1 MLNDTEFSRKIYKE
15 LCEEFGDNFLEQPEE
30 SVFERAITA
39 KDIVKYSSE
48 EIDAIQKEYDKENC
62 REIFQAYVE
71 HRINQEEV
79 LFLLNYYRDG
89 MKAYREVYRGL
100 YEIYGIPEQ
109 IACMNQLNGELEMH
123 IQKIP
128 HVDAKKNRII
138 TVRENVVTNYS
149 LKEVTPFTCM
159 RLEYRDNENNPVYV
173 ILPVMKKAR
182 RAIEKIQDYRVEQM
196 AEVRKINESFQQHG
210 DVNRL
215 QQELAGVRGHLDR
228 VNDILRLTIT
238 RKYYTGVSKTRG
250 TLTRAPNLG
259 VNPAETRSLFYDN
272 DMKNCVQLKKNG
284 KNYYDDKLYLH
295 LSLGGGREF
304 KAEVQIKIDAFYRAD
319 LQTHL
324 LYEEQRAL
332 EENLKASR
340 KKMSAQEVQ
349 RAEYRIEILKKG
361 IQKIN
366 KQANHEYNMMV
377 LEKVR
382 WLEDGYRAL
391 RIPPDYRDG
400 TYKACHDLIKSCYM
414 VRPHKIFDVEKEFDF
429 RDKDNIAIAARGNYD
444 LKSIYEISGRY
455 RESIS
460 RKYSPL
466 HDKIDVTGKDRT
478 YPNFIS
484 AQKYDPR
491 KDKSDWDGYGK
502 ARKFRV
508 DMNRNIYRDNYERDY
523 WQDYD
528 AAENEVA
535 KREKKLTRRQIRIYH
550 KNVSK
555 ERAEIEVPLS
565 NRSEGGNHG
574 AAQDHGKGLRLSWPE
589 ARQLVL

>member
-210 DVNRL
+210 DIDRL

-466 HDKIDVTGKDRT
+466 HDKIDVTGKDKT

-565 NRSEGGNHG
+565 NRSEG
-574 AAQDHGKGLRLSWPE
+574 R
-589 ARQLVL
+589 

>member
-196 AEVRKINESFQQHG
+196 AKVRKINESFQQHG

-238 RKYYTGVSKTRG
+238 RKYYTGVSKTRS

-565 NRSEGGNHG
+565 NRSEG
-574 AAQDHGKGLRLSWPE
+574 R
-589 ARQLVL
+589 

>member
-444 LKSIYEISGRY
+444 LKSIYEISGHY

-565 NRSEGGNHG
+565 NRSEG
-574 AAQDHGKGLRLSWPE
+574 R
-589 ARQLVL
+589 

>member
-210 DVNRL
+210 DIDRL

-238 RKYYTGVSKTRG
+238 RKYYTGVSKTRS

-466 HDKIDVTGKDRT
+466 HDKIDVTGRDRT

-565 NRSEGGNHG
+565 NRSEG
-574 AAQDHGKGLRLSWPE
+574 R
-589 ARQLVL
+589 

>member
-15 LCEEFGDNFLEQPEE
+15 LCEEFGDNFLEQSEK
-30 SVFERAITA
+30 SVFERTITA

-238 RKYYTGVSKTRG
+238 RKYYTGVSKTRS
-250 TLTRAPNLG
+250 TLTRAPTLG

-272 DMKNCVQLKKNG
+272 DMKNCAQLKKNG

-349 RAEYRIEILKKG
+349 RAEYRIEVLKKG

-391 RIPPDYRDG
+391 RIPPDYQDG

-565 NRSEGGNHG
+565 NRSEG
-574 AAQDHGKGLRLSWPE
+574 R
-589 ARQLVL
+589 

>member
-15 LCEEFGDNFLEQPEE
+15 LCEEFGDNFLEQPEK

-215 QQELAGVRGHLDR
+215 QQELSGVRGHLDR

-238 RKYYTGVSKTRG
+238 RKYYTGVSKTRS

-565 NRSEGGNHG
+565 NRSEG
-574 AAQDHGKGLRLSWPE
+574 R
-589 ARQLVL
+589 

>member
-210 DVNRL
+210 DIDRL

-466 HDKIDVTGKDRT
+466 HDKIDVTGRDRT

-565 NRSEGGNHG
+565 NRSEG
-574 AAQDHGKGLRLSWPE
+574 R
-589 ARQLVL
+589 

>member
-215 QQELAGVRGHLDR
+215 QQELSGVRGHLDR
-228 VNDILRLTIT
+228 VNDILHLTIT
-238 RKYYTGVSKTRG
+238 RKYYTGVSKTRS

-272 DMKNCVQLKKNG
+272 DMKNCAQLKKNG

-565 NRSEGGNHG
+565 NRSEG
-574 AAQDHGKGLRLSWPE
+574 R
-589 ARQLVL
+589 

>member
-15 LCEEFGDNFLEQPEE
+15 LCEEFGDNFLEQSEK
-30 SVFERAITA
+30 SVFERTITA

-238 RKYYTGVSKTRG
+238 RKYYTGVSKTRS

-272 DMKNCVQLKKNG
+272 DMKNCAQLKKNG

-508 DMNRNIYRDNYERDY
+508 DMNRNIYRDNYGRDY

-565 NRSEGGNHG
+565 NRSEG
-574 AAQDHGKGLRLSWPE
+574 R
-589 ARQLVL
+589 

>member
-71 HRINQEEV
+71 HRLNQEEV

-210 DVNRL
+210 DIDRL
-215 QQELAGVRGHLDR
+215 QQELAGVCGHLDR
-228 VNDILRLTIT
+228 VKDILRLTIT
-238 RKYYTGVSKTRG
+238 RKYYTGVSKTRS

-535 KREKKLTRRQIRIYH
+535 KREKKLTRHQIRIYH

-565 NRSEGGNHG
+565 NRSEG
-574 AAQDHGKGLRLSWPE
+574 R
-589 ARQLVL
+589 

>member
-30 SVFERAITA
+30 SVFGRAITA

-48 EIDAIQKEYDKENC
+48 EIDTIQKEYDKENC

-238 RKYYTGVSKTRG
+238 RKYYTGVSKTRS

-272 DMKNCVQLKKNG
+272 DMKNCAQLKKNG

-349 RAEYRIEILKKG
+349 RAEYRIEVLKKG

-391 RIPPDYRDG
+391 RIPPDYQDG

-565 NRSEGGNHG
+565 NRSEG
-574 AAQDHGKGLRLSWPE
+574 R
-589 ARQLVL
+589 

>member
-210 DVNRL
+210 DIDRL

-238 RKYYTGVSKTRG
+238 RKYYTGVSKTRS

-259 VNPAETRSLFYDN
+259 VNPAETHSLFYDN

-565 NRSEGGNHG
+565 NRSEG
-574 AAQDHGKGLRLSWPE
+574 R
-589 ARQLVL
+589 

>member
-15 LCEEFGDNFLEQPEE
+15 LCEEFGDNFLEQSEK
-30 SVFERAITA
+30 SVFERTITA

-159 RLEYRDNENNPVYV
+159 RMEYRDNENNPVYV

-182 RAIEKIQDYRVEQM
+182 RAIEKIQDYRVEQI

-238 RKYYTGVSKTRG
+238 RKYYTGVSKTRS

-259 VNPAETRSLFYDN
+259 VNPAEMRSLFYDN
-272 DMKNCVQLKKNG
+272 DMKNCAQLKKNG

-349 RAEYRIEILKKG
+349 RAEYRIEVLKKG

-391 RIPPDYRDG
+391 RIPPDYQDG

-508 DMNRNIYRDNYERDY
+508 DMNRNIYRGNYERDY

-565 NRSEGGNHG
+565 NRSEG
-574 AAQDHGKGLRLSWPE
+574 R
-589 ARQLVL
+589 

>member
-15 LCEEFGDNFLEQPEE
+15 LCEEFGDNFLEQSEK
-30 SVFERAITA
+30 SVFERTITA

-215 QQELAGVRGHLDR
+215 QQELAGVRGPLDP

-238 RKYYTGVSKTRG
+238 RKYYTGVSKTRS

-272 DMKNCVQLKKNG
+272 DMKNCAQLKKNG

-349 RAEYRIEILKKG
+349 RAEYRIEVLKKG

-391 RIPPDYRDG
+391 RIPPDYQDG

-565 NRSEGGNHG
+565 NRSEG
-574 AAQDHGKGLRLSWPE
+574 R
-589 ARQLVL
+589 

>member
-15 LCEEFGDNFLEQPEE
+15 LCEEFGDNFLEQPEK
-30 SVFERAITA
+30 SVFERTITA

-215 QQELAGVRGHLDR
+215 QQELSGVRGHLDR

-238 RKYYTGVSKTRG
+238 RKYYTGVSKTRS

-272 DMKNCVQLKKNG
+272 DMKNCAQLKKNG

-555 ERAEIEVPLS
+555 GRAEIEVPLS
-565 NRSEGGNHG
+565 NRSEG
-574 AAQDHGKGLRLSWPE
+574 R
-589 ARQLVL
+589 

>member
-15 LCEEFGDNFLEQPEE
+15 LCEEFGDNFLEQPEK

-215 QQELAGVRGHLDR
+215 QQELSGVRGHLDR

-491 KDKSDWDGYGK
+491 KDKSEWDGYGK

-565 NRSEGGNHG
+565 NRSEG
-574 AAQDHGKGLRLSWPE
+574 R
-589 ARQLVL
+589 

>member
-210 DVNRL
+210 DIDRL

-272 DMKNCVQLKKNG
+272 DMKNCAQLKKNG

-349 RAEYRIEILKKG
+349 RAEYRIEVLKKG

-391 RIPPDYRDG
+391 RIPPDYQDG

-565 NRSEGGNHG
+565 NRSEG
-574 AAQDHGKGLRLSWPE
+574 R
-589 ARQLVL
+589 

>member
-304 KAEVQIKIDAFYRAD
+304 KAEVQIKIDAFYRDD

-565 NRSEGGNHG
+565 NRSEG
-574 AAQDHGKGLRLSWPE
+574 R
-589 ARQLVL
+589 

>member
-215 QQELAGVRGHLDR
+215 QQELSGVRGHLDR

-238 RKYYTGVSKTRG
+238 RKYYTGVSKTRS

-272 DMKNCVQLKKNG
+272 DMKNCAQLKKNG

-349 RAEYRIEILKKG
+349 RAEYRIEVLKKG

-391 RIPPDYRDG
+391 RIPPDYQDG

-565 NRSEGGNHG
+565 NRSEG
-574 AAQDHGKGLRLSWPE
+574 R
-589 ARQLVL
+589 

>member
-89 MKAYREVYRGL
+89 MKAYREVYHGL

-215 QQELAGVRGHLDR
+215 QQELSGVRGHLDR

-238 RKYYTGVSKTRG
+238 RKYYTGVSKTRS

-272 DMKNCVQLKKNG
+272 DMKNCAQLKKNG

-349 RAEYRIEILKKG
+349 RAEYRIEVLKKG

-391 RIPPDYRDG
+391 RIPPDYQDG

-565 NRSEGGNHG
+565 NRSEG
-574 AAQDHGKGLRLSWPE
+574 R
-589 ARQLVL
+589 

>member
-15 LCEEFGDNFLEQPEE
+15 LCEEFGDNFLEQPEK
-30 SVFERAITA
+30 SVFERTITA

-210 DVNRL
+210 EIDRL

-238 RKYYTGVSKTRG
+238 RKYYTGVSKTRS

-272 DMKNCVQLKKNG
+272 DMKNCAQLKKNG

-332 EENLKASR
+332 EENLKTSR

-491 KDKSDWDGYGK
+491 KDKSEWDGYGK

-565 NRSEGGNHG
+565 NRSEG
-574 AAQDHGKGLRLSWPE
+574 R
-589 ARQLVL
+589 

>member
-109 IACMNQLNGELEMH
+109 IGCMNQLNGELEMH

-210 DVNRL
+210 DIDRL

-491 KDKSDWDGYGK
+491 KDKSEWDGYGK

-565 NRSEGGNHG
+565 NRSEG
-574 AAQDHGKGLRLSWPE
+574 R
-589 ARQLVL
+589 

>member
-210 DVNRL
+210 DIDRL

-238 RKYYTGVSKTRG
+238 RKYYTGVSKIRG

-272 DMKNCVQLKKNG
+272 DMKNCAQLKKNG

-349 RAEYRIEILKKG
+349 RAEYRIEVLKKG

-391 RIPPDYRDG
+391 RIPPDYQDG

-565 NRSEGGNHG
+565 NRSEG
-574 AAQDHGKGLRLSWPE
+574 R
-589 ARQLVL
+589 

>member
-210 DVNRL
+210 DIDRL

-508 DMNRNIYRDNYERDY
+508 DMNRNIYRDNYGRDY

-535 KREKKLTRRQIRIYH
+535 KREKKLTRRQIRIYQ

-565 NRSEGGNHG
+565 NRSEG
-574 AAQDHGKGLRLSWPE
+574 R
-589 ARQLVL
+589 

>member
-15 LCEEFGDNFLEQPEE
+15 LCEEFGDSFLEQPEE

-210 DVNRL
+210 DIDRL

-238 RKYYTGVSKTRG
+238 RKYYTGVSKTRS

-272 DMKNCVQLKKNG
+272 DMKNCAQLKKNG

-304 KAEVQIKIDAFYRAD
+304 KAEVQIKIDTFYRAD

-491 KDKSDWDGYGK
+491 KDKSEWDGYGK

-565 NRSEGGNHG
+565 NRSEG
-574 AAQDHGKGLRLSWPE
+574 R
-589 ARQLVL
+589 

>member
-15 LCEEFGDNFLEQPEE
+15 LCEEFGDNFLEQPEK
-30 SVFERAITA
+30 SVFERTITA

-238 RKYYTGVSKTRG
+238 RKYYTGVSKTRS

-272 DMKNCVQLKKNG
+272 DMKNCAQLKKNG

-349 RAEYRIEILKKG
+349 RAEYRIEVLKKG

-391 RIPPDYRDG
+391 RIPPDYQDG

-508 DMNRNIYRDNYERDY
+508 DMNRNIYRGNYERDY

-565 NRSEGGNHG
+565 NRSEG
-574 AAQDHGKGLRLSWPE
+574 R
-589 ARQLVL
+589 

>member
-238 RKYYTGVSKTRG
+238 RKYYTGVSKTRS

-272 DMKNCVQLKKNG
+272 DMKNCAQLKKNG

-508 DMNRNIYRDNYERDY
+508 DMNRNIYRDNYGRDY

-565 NRSEGGNHG
+565 NRSEG
-574 AAQDHGKGLRLSWPE
+574 R
-589 ARQLVL
+589 

>member
-15 LCEEFGDNFLEQPEE
+15 LCEEFGDNFLEQSEK
-30 SVFERAITA
+30 SVFERTITA

-238 RKYYTGVSKTRG
+238 RKYYTGVSKTRS

-272 DMKNCVQLKKNG
+272 DMKNCAQLKKNG

-349 RAEYRIEILKKG
+349 RAEYRIEVLKKG

-391 RIPPDYRDG
+391 RIPPDYRGG

-565 NRSEGGNHG
+565 NRSEG
-574 AAQDHGKGLRLSWPE
+574 R
-589 ARQLVL
+589 

>member
-15 LCEEFGDNFLEQPEE
+15 LCEEFGDNFLEQPEK
-30 SVFERAITA
+30 SVFERTITA

-238 RKYYTGVSKTRG
+238 RKYYTGVSKTRS

-272 DMKNCVQLKKNG
+272 DMKNCAQLKKNG

-349 RAEYRIEILKKG
+349 RAEYRIEVLKKG

-391 RIPPDYRDG
+391 RITPDYQDG

-502 ARKFRV
+502 TRKFRV
-508 DMNRNIYRDNYERDY
+508 DMNRNIYRDNYERDC

-565 NRSEGGNHG
+565 NRSEG
-574 AAQDHGKGLRLSWPE
+574 R
-589 ARQLVL
+589 

>member
-15 LCEEFGDNFLEQPEE
+15 LCEEFGDNFLEQPEK
-30 SVFERAITA
+30 SVFERTITA

-138 TVRENVVTNYS
+138 TVRENVVNNYS

-215 QQELAGVRGHLDR
+215 QQELSGVRGHLDR

-238 RKYYTGVSKTRG
+238 RKYYTGVSKTRS

-272 DMKNCVQLKKNG
+272 DMKNCAQLKKNG

-349 RAEYRIEILKKG
+349 RAEYRIEVLKKG

-391 RIPPDYRDG
+391 RIPPDYQDG

-565 NRSEGGNHG
+565 NRSEG
-574 AAQDHGKGLRLSWPE
+574 R
-589 ARQLVL
+589 

>member
-210 DVNRL
+210 DIDHL

-259 VNPAETRSLFYDN
+259 INPAETRSLFYDN
-272 DMKNCVQLKKNG
+272 DMKNCAQLKKNG

-491 KDKSDWDGYGK
+491 KDKSEWDGYGK

-565 NRSEGGNHG
+565 NRSEG
-574 AAQDHGKGLRLSWPE
+574 R
-589 ARQLVL
+589 

>member
-15 LCEEFGDNFLEQPEE
+15 LCEEFGDNFLEQSEK
-30 SVFERAITA
+30 SVFERTITA

-238 RKYYTGVSKTRG
+238 RKYYTGVSKTRS

-272 DMKNCVQLKKNG
+272 DMKNCAQLKKNG

-349 RAEYRIEILKKG
+349 RAEYRIEVLKKG

-391 RIPPDYRDG
+391 RTPPDYQDG

-565 NRSEGGNHG
+565 NRSEG
-574 AAQDHGKGLRLSWPE
+574 R
-589 ARQLVL
+589 

>member
-238 RKYYTGVSKTRG
+238 RKYYTGVSKTRS

-272 DMKNCVQLKKNG
+272 DMKNCAQLKKNG

-349 RAEYRIEILKKG
+349 RAEYRIEVLKKG

-391 RIPPDYRDG
+391 RIPPDYQDG

-565 NRSEGGNHG
+565 NRSEG
-574 AAQDHGKGLRLSWPE
+574 R
-589 ARQLVL
+589 

>member
-210 DVNRL
+210 DIDRL

-238 RKYYTGVSKTRG
+238 RKYYTGVSKTRS

-272 DMKNCVQLKKNG
+272 DMKNCAQLKKNG

-304 KAEVQIKIDAFYRAD
+304 KAEVQRKIDAFYRAD

-332 EENLKASR
+332 EENLKTSR

-491 KDKSDWDGYGK
+491 KDKSEWDGYGK

-565 NRSEGGNHG
+565 NRSEG
-574 AAQDHGKGLRLSWPE
+574 R
-589 ARQLVL
+589 

>member
-15 LCEEFGDNFLEQPEE
+15 LCEEFGDNFLEQPEK

-210 DVNRL
+210 YVNRL
-215 QQELAGVRGHLDR
+215 QQELSGVRGHLDR

-238 RKYYTGVSKTRG
+238 RKYYTGVSKTRS

-272 DMKNCVQLKKNG
+272 DMKNCAQLKKNG

-349 RAEYRIEILKKG
+349 RAEYRIEVLKKG

-391 RIPPDYRDG
+391 RIPPDYQDG

-565 NRSEGGNHG
+565 NRSEG
-574 AAQDHGKGLRLSWPE
+574 R
-589 ARQLVL
+589 

>member
-210 DVNRL
+210 DIDRL

-272 DMKNCVQLKKNG
+272 DMKNCAQLKKNG

-508 DMNRNIYRDNYERDY
+508 DMNRNIYRDNYGRDY

-565 NRSEGGNHG
+565 NRSEG
-574 AAQDHGKGLRLSWPE
+574 R
-589 ARQLVL
+589 